1 MKVLMLTPYFPYPLI
16 SGGQIRSYNLI
27 KKLAK
32 KHRITLFS
40 FIREE
45 KEKRYIPHLE
55 KFCSKVKV
63 FKRRKAWS
71 PLNILLAGLTPFP
84 FLVAIYYSLTLK
96 RAIKSEL
103 QSFDYDLIH
112 AETFY
117 VMPNIPKTKIPILL
131 VEQTIEYLV
140 YQNFVQTIGPWLL
153 KPLLYFDVLKI
164 KFWEK
169 HFWQKAKSLS
179 AMSTEDKNLIQKMVN
194 KDIRIEVIA
203 NGVDIEFFNKTKKT
217 KTHQPT
223 ILFVGNFKW
232 IPNLDAVNFLVKDIW
247 PKIKREVKNA
257 KLWIVGQN
265 PTEQIKK
272 LTSLKKDILVDDAV
286 EDIRDAFSKS
296 DILLAPIRNGR
307 GTKYKVLEAMAT
319 STPVVATPIWVEGI
333 EVLDKT
339 NVLIANNATGLAE
352 KTVFLIKNRK
362 FGQALA
368 KEARELVSKKFN
380 WENIAKKLD
389 KLYHETG
396 KV

>member
-32 KHRITLFS
+32 RHQITLFS
-40 FIREE
+40 FIRDD
-45 KEKRYIPHLE
+45 KEKKYIHHLQ
-55 KFCSKVKV
+55 KFCSQVKV

-71 PLNILLAGLTPFP
+71 LLNILLAGLTPFP
-84 FLVAIYYSLTLK
+84 FLVAIYYSLALK
-96 RAIKSEL
+96 KTISQEL
-103 QSFDYDLIH
+103 QKGHYDLIH

-117 VMPNIPKTKIPILL
+117 VMPNLPKTQIPILL

-140 YQNFVQTIGPWLL
+140 YQNFVQSIKFLPL

-164 KFWEK
+164 KLWEK
-169 HFWQKAKSLS
+169 YFWRKAKSL
-179 AMSTEDKNLIQKMVN
+179 ATMSTEDKNFIKKMLK
-194 KDIRIEVIA
+194 KDIRIEVVA
-203 NGVDIEFFNKTKKT
+203 NGVDIKHFKKT
-217 KTHQPT
+217 KQTETDQPT

-232 IPNLDAVNFLVKDIW
+232 IPNLDAVNFLVTEIW
-247 PKIKREVKNA
+247 PMIKMEVKDA

-272 LTSLKKDILVDDAV
+272 LASLKKDILVDDSV
-286 EDIRDAFSKS
+286 TDIRDAFAKS

-307 GTKYKVLEAMAT
+307 GTKYKALEAIAT
-319 STPVVATPIWVEGI
+319 NTPVVATPLGIEGI
-333 EVLDKT
+333 EVKDKIH
-339 NVLIANNATGLAE
+339 VLIAKNAAGLAK
-352 KTVFLIKNRK
+352 KTVFLIRNKQYGQKLAQAARK
-362 FGQALA
+362 
-368 KEARELVSKKFN
+368 LVAQKYN
-380 WENIAKKLD
+380 WEIIANKLD

>member
-319 STPVVATPIWVEGI
+319 NTPVVATPIGVEGI

>member
-117 VMPNIPKTKIPILL
+117 VMPNIPKTEIPILL

-164 KFWEK
+164 KVWEK

-194 KDIRIEVIA
+194 KEIRIEVIA
-203 NGVDIEFFNKTKKT
+203 NGVDIEFFNKTQKT

-319 STPVVATPIWVEGI
+319 STPVVATPIGVEGI